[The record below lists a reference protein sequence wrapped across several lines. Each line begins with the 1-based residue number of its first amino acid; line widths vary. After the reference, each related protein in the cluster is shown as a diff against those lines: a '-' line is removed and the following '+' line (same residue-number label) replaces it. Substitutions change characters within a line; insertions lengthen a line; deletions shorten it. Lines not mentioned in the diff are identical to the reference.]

1 MKIFVSH
8 AHEDNAV
15 AQAVAHRLRGA
26 GMDVLLDIDDVELG
40 RSFVA
45 FIENAL
51 AGADHCLLLWSRAS
65 AAKPWVQT
73 EWESALARSIAQ
85 RCAFLLCA
93 RLDDQPL
100 PHLLAPRLAVN
111 LFPDVDRGMHQL
123 VAMLRRDAQV
133 ARAAGVPVGRP
144 SVELAAVEQ
153 GSEVYVVSELFGLAL
168 PVSAALHQPAA
179 VLTARL
185 QKELELPTHWSFQD
199 RFGEHFLYSL
209 MRGEQVLGPA
219 VPLDRQSVVAG
230 DVLTLCVTR
239 RPFAAVAPASGQSQ
253 PVVFR
258 GDTNPAANKAYRSW
272 RSALLAK
279 GLRPTAA
286 WLTPSA

>member
-8 AHEDNAV
+8 AHEDNAA
-15 AQAVAHRLRGA
+15 AQEVAHRLRDA
-26 GMDVLLDIDDVELG
+26 GMGVLLDIDDVELG

-51 AGADHCLLLWSRAS
+51 SGADHCLLLWSRAS
-65 AAKPWVQT
+65 AAKPWVQA
-73 EWESALARSIAQ
+73 EWESALVRSIAQ

-100 PHLLAPRLAVN
+100 PQLLAPRLAVN
-111 LFPDVDRGMHQL
+111 LFPDIERGMNQI

-133 ARAAGVPVGRP
+133 AGTGGVPVGRS
-144 SVELAAVEQ
+144 SVELAAIEQ
-153 GSEVYVVSELFGLAL
+153 GSEVYVISELFGLAL

-185 QKELELPTHWSFQD
+185 QKELGLPTHWSFQD
-199 RFGEHFLYSL
+199 RFGERFLYAL
-209 MRGEQVLGPA
+209 LRGEVVLDPA
-219 VPLDRQSVVAG
+219 VPLDHQSVVAG
-230 DVLTLCVTR
+230 DVLTLSVTR
-239 RPFAAVAPASGQSQ
+239 QPFAAVAPASGQSL

-258 GDTNPAANKAYRSW
+258 GATEPAANKAYRSW
-272 RSALLAK
+272 RSVLLAK